1 MKRKYII
8 NLILLLMLSSCG
20 FTPIY
25 KEFKNKQFNF
35 NITEINGNDEMN
47 NFTIIQ
53 LNSYSNNSSDKIY
66 DLKINTDYSKSIL
79 SKNLVGEVTNYLLV
93 TKIEFEIIN
102 LEINNKFL
110 FQDET
115 KTENI
120 SNKLELKNYEKSVIN
135 NFITSAIKEFVLKI
149 STAE

>member
-1 MKRKYII
+1 MI
-8 NLILLLMLSSCG
+8 SSCG

-25 KEFKNKQFNF
+25 KEFKNEQFNF

-53 LNSYSNNSSDKIY
+53 LNRYSNNSSDKIY

-102 LEINNKFL
+102 LEMDNKFL

-120 SNKLELKNYEKSVIN
+120 SNKLELKNYEKAVIN

-149 STAE
+149 STSE

>member
-1 MKRKYII
+1 MI
-8 NLILLLMLSSCG
+8 SSCG

-25 KEFKNKQFNF
+25 KEFKNEQFNF

-53 LNSYSNNSSDKIY
+53 LNRYSNNSSDKIY

-102 LEINNKFL
+102 LEMDNKFL

-120 SNKLELKNYEKSVIN
+120 SNKLELKNYEKAVIN

>member
-1 MKRKYII
+1 
-8 NLILLLMLSSCG
+8 MLSSCG

-35 NITEINGNDEMN
+35 HITEINGNDEMN

>member
-1 MKRKYII
+1 MTRKYIL
-8 NLILLLMLSSCG
+8 NLILLFMISSCG

-25 KEFKNKQFNF
+25 KEFKNEQFNF

-53 LNSYSNNSSDKIY
+53 LNRYSNNSSDKIY

-102 LEINNKFL
+102 LEMNNKFL

-120 SNKLELKNYEKSVIN
+120 SNKLELKNYEKAVIN

>member
-1 MKRKYII
+1 MI
-8 NLILLLMLSSCG
+8 SSCG

-25 KEFKNKQFNF
+25 KEFKNEQFNF

-53 LNSYSNNSSDKIY
+53 LNRYSNNSSDKIY

-102 LEINNKFL
+102 LEIL
-110 FQDET
+110 H
-115 KTENI
+115 NI
-120 SNKLELKNYEKSVIN
+120 VI
-135 NFITSAIKEFVLKI
+135 
-149 STAE
+149 

>member
-1 MKRKYII
+1 MI
-8 NLILLLMLSSCG
+8 SSCG

-25 KEFKNKQFNF
+25 KEFKNVQFNF

-53 LNSYSNNSSDKIY
+53 LNRYSNNSSDKIY

-102 LEINNKFL
+102 LEKDNKFL

-120 SNKLELKNYEKSVIN
+120 SNKLELKNYEKAVIN
-135 NFITSAIKEFVLKI
+135 NFIRSATKEFVLKI
-149 STAE
+149 TTVE

>member
-1 MKRKYII
+1 
-8 NLILLLMLSSCG
+8 MLSSCG

>member
-1 MKRKYII
+1 MTRKYII
-8 NLILLLMLSSCG
+8 NLILLLMISSCG

-25 KEFKNKQFNF
+25 KEFKNEQFNF

-53 LNSYSNNSSDKIY
+53 LNRYSNNSSDKIY

-102 LEINNKFL
+102 LEMDNKFL

-120 SNKLELKNYEKSVIN
+120 SNKLELKNYEKAVIN

>member
-1 MKRKYII
+1 MI
-8 NLILLLMLSSCG
+8 SSCG

-25 KEFKNKQFNF
+25 KEFKNEQFNF

-53 LNSYSNNSSDKIY
+53 LNRYSNNSSDKIY

-102 LEINNKFL
+102 LEMNNKFL

-120 SNKLELKNYEKSVIN
+120 SNKLELKNYEKAVIN

>member
-25 KEFKNKQFNF
+25 KDFKNKQFNF

-93 TKIEFEIIN
+93 TKIEFEITN
-102 LEINNKFL
+102 LEIDNKFL

-149 STAE
+149 STTE